1 MLRDDVY
8 EYSLDHHHN
17 EEEGKKKRAVIWK
30 VFWLLLVVTI
40 VEVGL
45 GFKFSRTPE
54 AKSFLLITFITLTIV
69 KAFYIV
75 MSYMH
80 LGDEKKSFRWTVL
93 APFILFALYLI
104 FICLTEAV
112 YGFKMD
118 QLFNWW

>member
-1 MLRDDVY
+1 MIRDDVF
-8 EYSLDHHHN
+8 EPALHHHHN

-80 LGDEKKSFRWTVL
+80 LGDEKKNFRWTVL

-104 FICLTEAV
+104 FIVLTEAI
-112 YGFKMD
+112 YSFKMD
-118 QLFNWW
+118 QIFNW